1 MRCLNVVMILSLILG
16 LITAHDEKEC
26 QELMSSECNIIH
38 VCPVVFVALLRGGG
52 GGEEREKLGESPD
65 HTKKQ

>member
-1 MRCLNVVMILSLILG
+1 MILSLILG
-16 LITAHDEKEC
+16 FITAHDEKEC

-52 GGEEREKLGESPD
+52 GEEREKLGESPD